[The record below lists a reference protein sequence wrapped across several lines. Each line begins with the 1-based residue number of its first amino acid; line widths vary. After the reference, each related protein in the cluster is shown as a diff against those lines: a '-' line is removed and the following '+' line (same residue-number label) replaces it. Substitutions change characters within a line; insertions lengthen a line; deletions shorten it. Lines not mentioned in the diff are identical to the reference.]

1 MLIHWT
7 SSTVRRSH
15 EGTEMK
21 IGIIGTG
28 NIGGALARRFRASGH
43 DVAIANS
50 RGPASLQE
58 LARETGARPVTID
71 EVVQGA
77 ELVMVAIPMMKVAS
91 LPAHLFAD
99 ASPGLI
105 VVDTSNYYP
114 RERDGRIAEIEAGLT
129 ESGWVQQRLGH
140 RVVKAF
146 NSIVAQ
152 HLLENGRPAGSPDR
166 IALAVSGD
174 DVGQKSVVARLL
186 DDIGFDAVD
195 AGTIAQSWRQQPGTP
210 GYLQDLGVEGVR
222 AALQQ
227 ARPERAAQWTAT
239 DASPGTYDAP
249 R

>member
-1 MLIHWT
+1 
-7 SSTVRRSH
+7 
-15 EGTEMK
+15 MK

-28 NIGGALARRFRASGH
+28 NIGGALARRFRATGN

-71 EVVQGA
+71 EIAQGA
-77 ELVMVAIPMMKVAS
+77 ELVVVAIPMTRVAS
-91 LPAHLFAD
+91 LPAHVFAD
-99 ASPGLI
+99 ASPDLI

-129 ESGWVQQRLGH
+129 ESGWVQQRIGH

-146 NSIVAQ
+146 NSILAQ
-152 HLLENGRPAGSPDR
+152 HLLENGRPSGSPNR
-166 IALAVSGD
+166 IALAIAGD
-174 DVGQKSVVARLL
+174 DTGQKSVVARLL

-195 AGTIAQSWRQQPGTP
+195 AGTIAESWRQQPGTP
-210 GYLQDLGVEGVR
+210 GYLQDFGVEGVR
-222 AALQQ
+222 TALQQ
-227 ARPERAAQWTAT
+227 ARPERTPQWTAT
-239 DASPGTYDAP
+239 DASPGTFDAP

>member
-1 MLIHWT
+1 
-7 SSTVRRSH
+7 
-15 EGTEMK
+15 MK

-28 NIGGALARRFRASGH
+28 NIGGALARRFRATGH

-58 LARETGARPVTID
+58 LARETGARAVTID
-71 EVVQGA
+71 EVVQGV
-77 ELVMVAIPMMKVAS
+77 ELVVVAIPMAKVAS
-91 LPAHLFAD
+91 LPARLFAD
-99 ASPGLI
+99 ASPDLI

-129 ESGWVQQRLGH
+129 ESGWVRQRIGH

-152 HLLENGRPAGSPDR
+152 HLLENGRTAGSPGR
-166 IALAVSGD
+166 IALAIAGD
-174 DVGQKSVVARLL
+174 DAGQKSVVARLL

-195 AGTIAQSWRQQPGTP
+195 AGTIAESWRQQPGTP
-210 GYLQDLGVEGVR
+210 GYLQDFGVDGAR
-222 AALQQ
+222 TALQQ
-227 ARPERAAQWTAT
+227 ARPERTAQWTAT
-239 DASPGTYDAP
+239 DASPGTFDAP

>member
-1 MLIHWT
+1 
-7 SSTVRRSH
+7 
-15 EGTEMK
+15 MK

-28 NIGGALARRFRASGH
+28 NIGGALARRFRATGH

-77 ELVMVAIPMMKVAS
+77 ELVIVAIPMTKVAS

-146 NSIVAQ
+146 NSIIAQ

-166 IALAVSGD
+166 IALAISGD
-174 DVGQKSVVARLL
+174 DAGQKSVVAKLL

-195 AGTIAQSWRQQPGTP
+195 AGTIAESWRQQPGTP
-210 GYLQDLGVEGVR
+210 GYLQDFGVTGVR

-227 ARPERAAQWTAT
+227 ARPERTAPWTAT

>member
-1 MLIHWT
+1 
-7 SSTVRRSH
+7 
-15 EGTEMK
+15 MK
-21 IGIIGTG
+21 IGIIGAG
-28 NIGGALARRFRASGH
+28 NIGGALARRLRATGH
-43 DVAIANS
+43 DVAVANS
-50 RGPASLQE
+50 RGPTSLRE
-58 LARETGARPVTID
+58 LERETGARAVTID

-77 ELVMVAIPMMKVAS
+77 ELVIVAIPMTKVAS
-91 LPAHLFAD
+91 LPAQLFAD

-129 ESGWVQQRLGH
+129 ESGWVQQRIGH

-152 HLLENGRPAGSPDR
+152 HLLETGRPAGSPDR
-166 IALAVSGD
+166 IALAVAGD
-174 DVGQKSVVARLL
+174 DASQKSVVASLL

-195 AGTIAQSWRQQPGTP
+195 AGTIAESWRQQPGTP
-210 GYLQDLGVEGVR
+210 GYLQDFGVEGVQ
-222 AALQQ
+222 AALHR
-227 ARPERAAQWTAT
+227 ARPERATQWTAT

>member
-1 MLIHWT
+1 
-7 SSTVRRSH
+7 
-15 EGTEMK
+15 MK
-21 IGIIGTG
+21 IAIIGTG
-28 NIGGALARRFRASGH
+28 NIGGALARRFRATGH

-58 LARETGARPVTID
+58 LAHETGARPVTID

-77 ELVMVAIPMMKVAS
+77 ELVVVAIPTVKVAS

-99 ASPGLI
+99 AAPGLI

-140 RVVKAF
+140 RVVKVF

-152 HLLENGRPAGSPDR
+152 HLLDNGRPAGSPDR

-174 DVGQKSVVARLL
+174 DAGQKSVVARLL

>member
-1 MLIHWT
+1 
-7 SSTVRRSH
+7 
-15 EGTEMK
+15 MK
-21 IGIIGTG
+21 IGITGAG
-28 NIGGALARRFRASGH
+28 NIGGALARRFRAAGH

-58 LARETGARPVTID
+58 LARETGARAAPIG

-77 ELVMVAIPMMKVAS
+77 ELVVVTIPMTQVAS
-91 LPAHLFAD
+91 LPARLFAD
-99 ASPGLI
+99 APPGLI

-114 RERDGRIAEIEAGLT
+114 RERDGRIAEVEAGMT
-129 ESGWVQQRLGH
+129 ESGWVQQRIGH

-146 NSIVAQ
+146 NSILAQ

-166 IALAVSGD
+166 IALAVAGD
-174 DVGQKSVVARLL
+174 DAGQKAVVARLL

-195 AGTIAQSWRQQPGTP
+195 AGAIAESWRQQPGTP
-210 GYLQDLGVEGVR
+210 GYLQDFGIEGVR

-227 ARPERAAQWTAT
+227 ARPERTAQWTAT
-239 DASPGTYDAP
+239 DASPGTFDAP